1 MERVNVSVRSACTHN
16 VSLKIHY
23 RANLPQI
30 PTEKSTVRESIG
42 MEKQFLY
49 PE

>member
-1 MERVNVSVRSACTHN
+1 MERVNVRSRSACTHN
-16 VSLKIHY
+16 VSLEIYY

-30 PTEKSTVRESIG
+30 LTEKSTVRESIG

-49 PE
+49 PK